1 MEKLLKMALKGN
13 KDSFI
18 QLIKLIEK
26 KLYFIAKSRLENEE
40 DIKDVI
46 QETICQTYKNLKN
59 LKNISKFDTWIVT
72 ILINNCNQLYRKNK
86 KYSYTIYEKD
96 SINKLHSINEYVET
110 DTKIDFLHL
119 LNLLNENDRTI
130 FVLYYSDNY
139 TTNQISKI
147 LKINENTIKS
157 KIKRAKEKIRN
168 HIERCEENERK
179 IK

>member
-119 LNLLNENDRTI
+119 LNLLNEDDRTI

-168 HIERCEENERK
+168 NIERCEENERK

>member
-86 KYSYTIYEKD
+86 
-96 SINKLHSINEYVET
+96 NK
-110 DTKIDFLHL
+110 
-119 LNLLNENDRTI
+119 
-130 FVLYYSDNY
+130 
-139 TTNQISKI
+139 
-147 LKINENTIKS
+147 
-157 KIKRAKEKIRN
+157 
-168 HIERCEENERK
+168 
-179 IK
+179 